1 MVKND
6 VLQLVEGMDDNSSL
20 SDIMYRLH
28 VLGKHYK
35 AMSDIDN
42 GRVYTTQDLREI
54 IGVKNDSRIVD

>member
-6 VLQLVEGMDDNSSL
+6 VLQLVSDMDDNVTL

-35 AMSDIDN
+35 AMSDIAD
-42 GRVYTTQDLREI
+42 GRVYTTQHMRELV
-54 IGVKNDSRIVD
+54 GATDERTAVD